1 VGILSEADVLS
12 ERIVPDPRAH
22 LQPLQEAAPQWH
34 RLVDDV
40 MTPDP
45 VTVQEK
51 DDVRWVAEL
60 LADKGWKSLPVLCGR
75 RLVGVISRSD
85 IVRVLGTPDAEIA
98 RRITEDFTH
107 MGRIEWQ
114 VEASH
119 GVVVVRGTSPGREA
133 RIAKAIA
140 ETAPGVRR
148 VTVELP
154 TEGQSLDEPG
164 ARGESLQLRNLRRWP
179 RDSG

>member
-1 VGILSEADVLS
+1 
-12 ERIVPDPRAH
+12 
-22 LQPLQEAAPQWH
+22 
-34 RLVDDV
+34 
-40 MTPDP
+40 
-45 VTVQEK
+45 
-51 DDVRWVAEL
+51 
-60 LADKGWKSLPVLCGR
+60 
-75 RLVGVISRSD
+75 
-85 IVRVLGTPDAEIA
+85 
-98 RRITEDFTH
+98 
-107 MGRIEWQ
+107 
-114 VEASH
+114 
-119 GVVVVRGTSPGREA
+119 VVVVRRTSPGREA